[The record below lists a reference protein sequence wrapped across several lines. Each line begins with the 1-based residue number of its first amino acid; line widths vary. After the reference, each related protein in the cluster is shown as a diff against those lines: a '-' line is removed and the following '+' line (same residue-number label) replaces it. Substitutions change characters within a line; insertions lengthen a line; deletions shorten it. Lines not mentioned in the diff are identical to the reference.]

1 MMRTLWTAVL
11 LTLPAFAPVRES
23 DPKPAKPPSEE
34 AVKKWGKGDVL
45 VVADLTA
52 AREGPSLPTNPPQ
65 YNTVL
70 ALKVSE
76 PLRGALKKDDTASGN
91 LRTKGEKPVLA
102 PGKKH
107 LVSLTTDRGGY
118 RVEALSVAGAAGDA
132 EGTAEEWT

>member
-1 MMRTLWTAVL
+1 MKTMLAAVL
-11 LTLPAFAPVRES
+11 LVLPALAPVRES
-23 DPKPAKPPSEE
+23 DPKPVTPPSEE

-45 VVADLTA
+45 VLADLTS

-91 LRTKGEKPVLA
+91 LRTKGQKPTLTV
-102 PGKKH
+102 GKKH
-107 LVSLTTDRGGY
+107 LVALTTDR
-118 RVEALSVAGAAGDA
+118 E
-132 EGTAEEWT
+132 